1 MLFTARHALVSAAA
15 LVLLAADHSDAQAQR
30 PAQWQ
35 VLGRRTVNHTAD
47 RDEIPVTVREGRF
60 THVKLTVQ
68 DRAVDFRDMKVHFG
82 DPRGGVQD
90 VQIRKNIPAGG
101 ETRQISLTGGSR
113 VIQKVVFW
121 YTSARPGGK
130 RPIVT
135 LHGR

>member
-1 MLFTARHALVSAAA
+1 MHFSTRYGLT
-15 LVLLAADHSDAQAQR
+15 LLAAVTVLGADHELMEAQGPR
-30 PAQWQ
+30 WQ

-47 RDEIPVTVREGRF
+47 RDEITVTVREGKF
-60 THVKLTVQ
+60 THIKLTVQ
-68 DRAVDFRDMKVHFG
+68 DRAVDFRDMRVHFG
-82 DPRGGVQD
+82 DPRGGVFD

-101 ETRQISLTGGSR
+101 ETREIKLPGGSR